1 MTHEIYI
8 FGSMTRGEVS
18 SSSDTDVMVIQDNP
32 QQESFP
38 PSWSVYSKK
47 TIETYFATGRL
58 FAWHLHL
65 EAVRVYP
72 RSGSGFL
79 MDLGEPAPYSSLD
92 EDLIYLRHLLENSL
106 LELQN
111 SSPSPIY
118 EIGLV
123 YTAIRDIAMTASWS
137 ILKRPSFSRY
147 APYELPVRCPLPL
160 AIYDIAMRARHA
172 STRGTAEPSE
182 YDLVADYLK
191 TCPILEWVELIQREV
206 CPTHF

>member
-1 MTHEIYI
+1 MKHEIYV

-18 SSSDTDVMVIQDNP
+18 SSSDADVLVIQDNS
-32 QQESFP
+32 ESGSFP

-47 TIETYFATGRL
+47 TIEAYFAAGRL

-79 MDLGEPAPYSSLD
+79 ADLGEPAPYSSVA
-92 EDLIYLRHLLENSL
+92 EDLADLRFLLENSI

-111 SSPSPIY
+111 DSPSPIY
-118 EIGLV
+118 ELGLA
-123 YTAIRDIAMTASWS
+123 YTAIRDIAMAASWS
-137 ILKRPSFSRY
+137 MLAKPSFSRY
-147 APYELPVRCPLPL
+147 VPYELPVRCPLPQ
-160 AIYDIAMRARHA
+160 AVYETAMRARHA
-172 STRGTAEPSE
+172 STRGTAEPR
-182 YDLVADYLK
+182 DYALAAKHLK
-191 TCPILEWVELIQREV
+191 AAPILEWAELVRSKT

>member
-1 MTHEIYI
+1 MRHEIYI

-18 SSSDTDVMVIQDNP
+18 SSSDADVLVIQDTSEP
-32 QQESFP
+32 DSFP
-38 PSWSVYSKK
+38 PSWSVYSRK

-79 MDLGEPAPYSSLD
+79 ADLGEPAPYSSMG
-92 EDLIYLRHLLENSL
+92 EDLADLRFLLDNSK

-111 SSPSPIY
+111 DSPSPIY
-118 EIGLV
+118 ELGIA
-123 YTAIRDIAMTASWS
+123 YTAIRDIAMAASWS
-137 ILKRPSFSRY
+137 MLAKPSFSRY
-147 APYELPVRCPLPL
+147 APYELPVRCPLPP
-160 AIYDIAMRARHA
+160 AVYETAMRARHA
-172 STRGTAEPSE
+172 STRGTAEPRD
-182 YDLVADYLK
+182 YDLAANHLK
-191 TCPILEWVELIQREV
+191 ATPILEWADLVRSKA

>member
-1 MTHEIYI
+1 MTHEFYI

-18 SSSDTDVMVIQDNP
+18 SSSDADVLVIQDNLEP
-32 QQESFP
+32 ESFP

-65 EAVRVYP
+65 EAVRIYP

-79 MDLGEPAPYSSLD
+79 ALLGEPAPYSSLA
-92 EDLIYLRHLLENSL
+92 EDLADLRLLLENSMV
-106 LELQN
+106 ELRN
-111 SSPSPIY
+111 DSPSPIY
-118 EIGLV
+118 ELGLA
-123 YTAIRDIAMTASWS
+123 YTAIRDIAMAASWS
-137 ILKRPSFSRY
+137 MLAKPSFSRY

-160 AIYDIAMRARHA
+160 AVYETAMRARHA

-182 YDLVADYLK
+182 YDLAANHLK
-191 TCPILEWVELIQREV
+191 ASPILEWAESVRSEA
-206 CPTHF
+206 CPTLF

>member
-18 SSSDTDVMVIQDNP
+18 SSSDADVLVIQDNSEP
-32 QQESFP
+32 DSFP

-65 EAVRVYP
+65 EAVRIYP

-79 MDLGEPAPYSSLD
+79 ALLGEPAPYSSLA
-92 EDLIYLRHLLENSL
+92 EDLADLLLLLENSMV
-106 LELQN
+106 ELRN
-111 SSPSPIY
+111 DSPSPIY
-118 EIGLV
+118 ELGLA
-123 YTAIRDIAMTASWS
+123 YTAIRDIAMAASWS
-137 ILKRPSFSRY
+137 MLAKPSFSRY

-160 AIYDIAMRARHA
+160 AVYETAMRARHA

-182 YDLVADYLK
+182 YDLAANHIK
-191 TCPILEWVELIQREV
+191 ASPILEWAESVRSEA
-206 CPTHF
+206 CPTLF

>member
-1 MTHEIYI
+1 MKHEIYV

-18 SSSDTDVMVIQDNP
+18 SSSDADVLVIQDNS
-32 QQESFP
+32 ESGSFP

-47 TIETYFATGRL
+47 TIEAYFAAGRL

-79 MDLGEPAPYSSLD
+79 ADLGEPAPYSSVA
-92 EDLIYLRHLLENSL
+92 EDLADLRFLLENSI

-111 SSPSPIY
+111 DSPSPIY
-118 EIGLV
+118 ELGLA
-123 YTAIRDIAMTASWS
+123 YTAIRDIAMAASWS
-137 ILKRPSFSRY
+137 MLAKPSFSRY
-147 APYELPVRCPLPL
+147 VPYELPVRCPLSQ
-160 AIYDIAMRARHA
+160 AVYETAMRARHA
-172 STRGTAEPSE
+172 STRGTAEPR
-182 YDLVADYLK
+182 DYALAAKHLK
-191 TCPILEWVELIQREV
+191 AAPILEWAELVRSKT

>member
-18 SSSDTDVMVIQDNP
+18 STSDADVLVIQDNP
-32 QQESFP
+32 EQDLFP

-47 TIETYFATGRL
+47 TIETYFAVGRL

-79 MDLGEPAPYSSLD
+79 ADLGEPAPYSSVA
-92 EDLIYLRHLLENSL
+92 EDLADLRLLLENSL
-106 LELQN
+106 LELHN
-111 SSPSPIY
+111 NSPSPIY
-118 EIGLV
+118 ELGLS
-123 YTAIRDIAMTASWS
+123 YTAIRDIGMAASWS
-137 ILKRPSFSRY
+137 MLPKPSFSRY
-147 APYELPVRCPLPL
+147 APYKLPLRCPLPL
-160 AIYDIAMRARHA
+160 AIYETAMRARHT
-172 STRGTAEPSE
+172 STRGTAEPSK
-182 YDLVADYLK
+182 YDLAANHLK
-191 TCPILEWVELIQREV
+191 ACPILEWVESIRSEA

>member
-1 MTHEIYI
+1 MTYEIYI

-18 SSSDTDVMVIQDNP
+18 STSDADVLVIQDNP
-32 QQESFP
+32 EQDLFP

-72 RSGSGFL
+72 RSGSGFIA
-79 MDLGEPAPYSSLD
+79 DLGAPAPYSSVV
-92 EDLIYLRHLLENSL
+92 EDLADLRFLLENSL

-111 SSPSPIY
+111 NSPSPIY
-118 EIGLV
+118 EIGLA
-123 YTAIRDIAMTASWS
+123 YTAIRDIGMTASWS
-137 ILKRPSFSRY
+137 MLAKPSFSRY

-160 AIYDIAMRARHA
+160 VVYETAMLARHA
-172 STRGTAEPSE
+172 STRGTVVPSG
-182 YDLVADYLK
+182 YDLIADHLRA
-191 TCPILEWVELIQREV
+191 CPILEWAESIRSEA
-206 CPTHF
+206 CPTHS

>member
-18 SSSDTDVMVIQDNP
+18 PSSDADVLVIQDNSD
-32 QQESFP
+32 QNLFP

-47 TIETYFATGRL
+47 TIETYFSTGRL

-79 MDLGEPAPYSSLD
+79 AQLGEPTPYASMA
-92 EDLIYLRHLLENSL
+92 EDLADLRLLLQDSVH
-106 LELQN
+106 ELQD

-118 EIGLV
+118 ELGLA
-123 YTAIRDIAMTASWS
+123 YTAIRDIAMAASWS
-137 ILKRPSFSRY
+137 MLARPSFSRY
-147 APYELPVRCPLPL
+147 APYELPVGCPLPI
-160 AIYDIAMRARHA
+160 AIYDTAMCARHA
-172 STRGTAEPSE
+172 STRGSAEPRE
-182 YDLVADYLK
+182 YNLAANYLK
-191 TCPILEWVELIQREV
+191 AFPILEWADLVRSKA
-206 CPTHF
+206 CPTHS